1 MAMKPHGKSIV
12 FSDYDDKVVFFKD
25 LSLGHHEAQLRFWL
39 IHFWEA
45 WNPVKKTLNGME
57 MLLIDEKVE
66 DAHRHGDATH
76 RRKGTAMAE
85 VTETVD
91 QMRRNRWLPGRSDYY
106 MCGEPGYMVR
116 DCLEDTEAVVATVD
130 GQEEVVATRW
140 SQGPLYDKPLKLQ
153 RFLLMI
159 INAMALLF
167 IFGCRKN
174 KDMEEEINKRI
185 MGGEALTVEDGN
197 KSCWHLSVFII
208 TADVIQ
214 ATLEIFIKC
223 EMDGYVSKPFAAE
236 QLYRELSIFFNDFR
250 YKIIRA

>member
-1 MAMKPHGKSIV
+1 
-12 FSDYDDKVVFFKD
+12 
-25 LSLGHHEAQLRFWL
+25 
-39 IHFWEA
+39 
-45 WNPVKKTLNGME
+45 ME
-57 MLLIDEKVE
+57 MLLIDEK
-66 DAHRHGDATH
+66 
-76 RRKGTAMAE
+76 AMAE

-106 MCGEPGYMVR
+106 MCGKPGYMVR

-140 SQGPLYDKPLKLQ
+140 SQGPLYDKHLKLQ

-167 IFGCRKN
+167 IFGEN

-197 KSCWHLSVFII
+197 KSSWHLSVFTI

-214 ATLEIFIKC
+214 ATLEKFIKC

-250 YKIIRA
+250 YRIIRA